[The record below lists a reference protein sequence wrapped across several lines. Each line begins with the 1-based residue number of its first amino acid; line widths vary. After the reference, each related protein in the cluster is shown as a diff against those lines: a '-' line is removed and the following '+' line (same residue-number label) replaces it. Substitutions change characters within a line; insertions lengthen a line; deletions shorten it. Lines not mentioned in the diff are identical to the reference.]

1 MQETYYTSL
10 RETEEQQRRMDLGY
24 SCEVISVASGSSDED
39 DIEYYIETAETA
51 ETTETESY
59 PQIDPND
66 PLRYFLELGQIT
78 PNEYDKWK
86 LVKEEPQSHTH
97 TRTRTRT
104 HASKQVKKRPD
115 FGPGY
120 NNDSDSDDSDDGED
134 GPTIEYGSGYSVWAD
149 EHTDPFDPWNP
160 TPDPTPNKQYAALAN
175 NSIFMMKR
183 LTQSVQYEHSASRP
197 GNKSNLKLSD
207 TFELKLIWGRF
218 TSASSPSQQFQTMQD
233 FWQTNVLP
241 IYEALQD
248 LIADHARVRR
258 NHQIDGRAS
267 SPASAPSSAPFPA
280 PPPYHS
286 TPIEVLENTFETI
299 GRMSRCMAEEFNTP
313 SIVAYVEEFI
323 ISLYR
328 EIEFNALVEV
338 TEATEVTEAAK

>member
-86 LVKEEPQSHTH
+86 LVKEDPQSHTRTH
-97 TRTRTRT
+97 TRTRT

-120 NNDSDSDDSDDGED
+120 NDDSDSDESDDGED
-134 GPTIEYGSGYSVWAD
+134 APTIEYGSGYSVWAD

-160 TPDPTPNKQYAALAN
+160 TPDPTPNKKYAALAN

-183 LTQSVQYEHSASRP
+183 LTQSVQYKHSASRP

-233 FWQTNVLP
+233 FWQTNALP

-258 NHQIDGRAS
+258 NHQIDGR
-267 SPASAPSSAPFPA
+267 ASAPSSAPFPA

-323 ISLYR
+323 MSLYR
-328 EIEFNALVEV
+328 EIEFNALVEAA
-338 TEATEVTEAAK
+338 EATEAV

>member
-1 MQETYYTSL
+1 MQETYYSSS
-10 RETEEQQRRMDLGY
+10 RENEEQQRRMDLGY
-24 SCEVISVASGSSDED
+24 SCEIISEASGSGSSDD
-39 DIEYYIETAETA
+39 DGDDSECYIEDLQATPTTTIEAD
-51 ETTETESY
+51 TETEIESY

-97 TRTRTRT
+97 T
-104 HASKQVKKRPD
+104 HASTSKQVKKRPD

-120 NNDSDSDDSDDGED
+120 NNDSDSDDDGDD

-160 TPDPTPNKQYAALAN
+160 TPDPTPNKKYAALAN

-197 GNKSNLKLSD
+197 GNKSNLKLADS
-207 TFELKLIWGRF
+207 FELKLMWGRF
-218 TSASSPSQQFQTMQD
+218 TSASSPSQHFQTMQD
-233 FWQTNVLP
+233 FWLTNVLP

-248 LIADHARVRR
+248 LIADHARVCR
-258 NHQIDGRAS
+258 NGRTIGCAS
-267 SPASAPSSAPFPA
+267 TSPSPSPFPA
-280 PPPYHS
+280 PPSYHS

-299 GRMSRCMAEEFNTP
+299 GRMSRCMAEDFNTP

-323 ISLYR
+323 VSLYR

-338 TEATEVTEAAK
+338 TEAAE